1 MSDVEHLVNH
11 GHVIGL
17 GQVGAMEPL
26 GYFDPAG
33 FCKVGDKVRDPE
45 KGGVRRVLDIRIAAM
60 VQPWSGDA

>member
-1 MSDVEHLVNH
+1 MATSF
-11 GHVIGL
+11 GL

-33 FCKVGDKVRDPE
+33 FCKVGDKVRDPGE
-45 KGGVRRVLDIRIAAM
+45 CGVLRVLDIRIAAM